1 MLLTEGSM
9 KRIFFFVC
17 LFLLL
22 ITSLLSQSNTVLL
35 GNRTPGQRF
44 RAAHAVPMQTSGLS
58 FAPVV
63 TYASGNEPSSVA
75 VADVN
80 GDGKPDLVVVNYV
93 VGNGNG
99 SGSVGV
105 LLGNGD
111 GTFQT
116 AVTYGSGGYEAV
128 SVAVADVNGDG
139 KPDIVVG
146 NSIASDNPN
155 QGSVGVLLGNG
166 DGTFQTAVTYGS
178 GGYYFPSVA
187 VADVNGDGKPDLVV
201 ANCSQGGGCGG
212 SSGNG
217 VVGVLLG
224 NGDGTFQTAVAYG
237 SGGLEASSVAVA
249 DVNRDGKPD
258 IVVANVCVND
268 DNCAGTVA
276 VLLGNGDG
284 TFQTAVTYGSGGY
297 EAGSVV
303 VADVNGD
310 GKPDIV
316 VLSVCAIGSSCG
328 VVGVLLGNGDG
339 TFQTAVTYGSG
350 GYGASSVAVADVNGD
365 GKPDIVVT
373 NFGSDTVGVLINT
386 SLGST
391 TTALTSSPKPSNFGQ
406 AVTFTATVTSQG
418 SGTPTGTVTF
428 TYGSTTL
435 CNAVTLSG
443 GTTTCA
449 YSGLPVGSSDTV
461 TATYSG
467 DPNFSGSS
475 GSLNQTVNQAT
486 TTTTLTSSLNPSGL
500 DSPVTFTATITPQY
514 GGQATGTVTF
524 KDGGTMLGSTG
535 VSGNAASLTI
545 SGLAIGT
552 HSITATYSGDPN
564 FTGSTSTP
572 YVQVVTKATTTTT
585 LASSVNPSVQGKPVT
600 FTAEV
605 SSLAGTPTGKIQF
618 LNGTTVLATKKLT
631 SGSAKFVTSELP
643 PGVNIITA
651 VYEGD
656 SNDSG
661 STSTAVN
668 QIVLAATKTT
678 LSSSPNPS
686 TYGEAVT
693 FTAVVASGAG
703 TPPDGESV
711 SFMKGKT
718 VLGTGTLSGG
728 SATFTTSTL
737 KIGTTT
743 VEAVYGGD
751 PNFAGSTSNK
761 VKQVVEKAD

>member
-1 MLLTEGSM
+1 M

>member
-1 MLLTEGSM
+1 M

-99 SGSVGV
+99 S
-105 LLGNGD
+105 
-111 GTFQT
+111 
-116 AVTYGSGGYEAV
+116 
-128 SVAVADVNGDG
+128 
-139 KPDIVVG
+139 
-146 NSIASDNPN
+146 
-155 QGSVGVLLGNG
+155 GSVGVLLGNG

>member
-1 MLLTEGSM
+1 
-9 KRIFFFVC
+9 
-17 LFLLL
+17 
-22 ITSLLSQSNTVLL
+22 
-35 GNRTPGQRF
+35 
-44 RAAHAVPMQTSGLS
+44 
-58 FAPVV
+58 
-63 TYASGNEPSSVA
+63 
-75 VADVN
+75 
-80 GDGKPDLVVVNYV
+80 
-93 VGNGNG
+93 
-99 SGSVGV
+99 
-105 LLGNGD
+105 
-111 GTFQT
+111 
-116 AVTYGSGGYEAV
+116 
-128 SVAVADVNGDG
+128 
-139 KPDIVVG
+139 
-146 NSIASDNPN
+146 
-155 QGSVGVLLGNG
+155 
-166 DGTFQTAVTYGS
+166 
-178 GGYYFPSVA
+178 
-187 VADVNGDGKPDLVV
+187 
-201 ANCSQGGGCGG
+201 
-212 SSGNG
+212 
-217 VVGVLLG
+217 
-224 NGDGTFQTAVAYG
+224 
-237 SGGLEASSVAVA
+237 
-249 DVNRDGKPD
+249 
-258 IVVANVCVND
+258 
-268 DNCAGTVA
+268 
-276 VLLGNGDG
+276 
-284 TFQTAVTYGSGGY
+284 
-297 EAGSVV
+297 
-303 VADVNGD
+303 
-310 GKPDIV
+310 
-316 VLSVCAIGSSCG
+316 
-328 VVGVLLGNGDG
+328 
-339 TFQTAVTYGSG
+339 
-350 GYGASSVAVADVNGD
+350 VAVADVNGD

>member
-1 MLLTEGSM
+1 
-9 KRIFFFVC
+9 
-17 LFLLL
+17 
-22 ITSLLSQSNTVLL
+22 
-35 GNRTPGQRF
+35 
-44 RAAHAVPMQTSGLS
+44 MQTSGLS

-552 HSITATYSGDPN
+552 HSIAATYSGDPN

-693 FTAVVASGAG
+693 FTAKVTSSIGA
-703 TPPDGESV
+703 PPGGEAV

-718 VLGTGTLSGG
+718 VIGTGTLSNG
-728 SATFTTSTL
+728 SATFTTSML
-737 KIGTTT
+737 PVGTTSVT
-743 VEAVYGGD
+743 AVYGGD
-751 PNFAGSTSNK
+751 SNFAGSKSNT
-761 VKQVVEKAD
+761 VKQVVEKAGDF